1 MGNCE
6 CLRKP
11 EKEEEINITFKDKYN
26 HNDDYSK
33 SMKNNKAK
41 QLNNN
46 FSVVEQNDEEEE
58 DKPQHNH
65 KYQESDYREVEV
77 EDDDNAR
84 YTNFSA
90 TFRNDNIQ
98 KEVEIKPKKEE
109 KIEVAVKKEE
119 VINKVNEEPVIEVEE
134 KRKNYNEDNIKYE
147 MKAPAVVDDN
157 KSLSGDSDI
166 DDTIFNS
173 ANFSKA
179 VFNLIN
185 NTRLHPH
192 SIIDGIKRFII
203 PKNSRANES
212 NREDVINFLES
223 IPSTYKGKTFLWN
236 EKVYGALRPIY
247 QKKANGENIDDKI
260 ADLFEDTK
268 FSQLIEKYFETSGK
282 FDVNQ
287 TFYSLLLEN
296 SNHIKRILFEST
308 PICSVCSVQSS
319 NKTKTLTC
327 LVLIKKK

>member
-11 EKEEEINITFKDKYN
+11 EKEEEINITFKDKSN

-33 SMKNNKAK
+33 SIKNNKAK
-41 QLNNN
+41 QLNSN
-46 FSVVEQNDEEEE
+46 FAVVEQNDEEEE
-58 DKPQHNH
+58 EKPHKNY
-65 KYQESDYREVEV
+65 KYQESDYKEVEV
-77 EDDDNAR
+77 EADDDENVR
-84 YTNFSA
+84 VTNFSA
-90 TFRNDNIQ
+90 TFRNDKLQ
-98 KEVEIKPKKEE
+98 KEVEVKP
-109 KIEVAVKKEE
+109 KIEVEVIKEDVKTKIKEE
-119 VINKVNEEPVIEVEE
+119 IIEIE
-134 KRKNYNEDNIKYE
+134 KKKNFNEDNTKYE
-147 MKAPAVVDDN
+147 MKAPAAEDN
-157 KSLSGDSDI
+157 RSLSGDSDI

-185 NTRLHPH
+185 TARLNPH
-192 SIIDGIKRFII
+192 SIVEGIKRFTI
-203 PKNSRANES
+203 PKNSNANES
-212 NREDVINFLES
+212 NREEVLHFIES
-223 IPSTYKGKTFLWN
+223 LPSTYKGKTFLWN

-268 FSQLIEKYFETSGK
+268 FIQLIEKYFETGGK

-287 TFYSLLLEN
+287 TFYSLLIEN
-296 SNHIKRILFEST
+296 SNHIKRILYEST

-327 LVLIKKK
+327 LILIKKK